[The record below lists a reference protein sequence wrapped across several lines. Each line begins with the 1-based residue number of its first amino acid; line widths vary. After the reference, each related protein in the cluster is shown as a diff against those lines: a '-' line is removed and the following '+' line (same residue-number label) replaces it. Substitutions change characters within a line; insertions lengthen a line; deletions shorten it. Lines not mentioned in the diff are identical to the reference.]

1 LGAKVEGDP
10 KEENLYRTAASMLPG
25 IGSGVWKRHGSE
37 SNTEKWRRH
46 MNQRARF
53 LEQMRNRLEEMDKE
67 TEESGSDDG
76 NEDNKEQTLKKD

>member
-1 LGAKVEGDP
+1 
-10 KEENLYRTAASMLPG
+10 
-25 IGSGVWKRHGSE
+25 
-37 SNTEKWRRH
+37 

-67 TEESGSDDG
+67 TEESGSEDG